1 MDRIVV
7 NAVSSIYLNYT
18 GYSLTTY
25 DAITF

>member
-1 MDRIVV
+1 MNRIVV

-25 DAITF
+25 NAITF

>member
-1 MDRIVV
+1 MNRIVV
-7 NAVSSIYLNYT
+7 NAVSSIYFNYT

>member
-1 MDRIVV
+1 MNRMVV

>member
-1 MDRIVV
+1 MNRIVV